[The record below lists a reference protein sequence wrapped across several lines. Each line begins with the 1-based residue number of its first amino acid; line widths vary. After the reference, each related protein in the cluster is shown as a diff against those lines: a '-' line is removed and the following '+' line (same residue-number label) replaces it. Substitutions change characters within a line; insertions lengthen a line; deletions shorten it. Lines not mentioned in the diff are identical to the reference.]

1 LLDNIIT
8 CSDNKEV
15 NKLARFKRTNHTPL
29 IFKPDVCKTY
39 LVPCL
44 LLLLSTASQQ
54 GIAQD
59 FGLNSDLQD
68 SELSLSLSTTVDFAG
83 ALGGS
88 ITIDQFGL
96 YNTTNVIQSGSN
108 IIDINQQGNNNK
120 AEVIQL
126 GKGNSVA
133 LLQQGENNLF
143 TIIQDGNDNTANVN
157 QLGEQSFTVTQ
168 LGNEMVVNITQY
180 NNWK

>member
-1 LLDNIIT
+1 MLDNIIT

-59 FGLNSDLQD
+59 LGLNSDLQD
-68 SELSLSLSTTVDFAG
+68 SALSLSLSTTVDFG
-83 ALGGS
+83 SALGGS
-88 ITIDQFGL
+88 ITIGQFGL
-96 YNTTNVIQSGSN
+96 YNTTNIIQAGSNSN
-108 IIDINQQGNNNK
+108 IIDITQQGNNNR
-120 AEVIQL
+120 AEVNQL
-126 GKGNSVA
+126 GIGNSVV

-143 TIIQDGNDNTANVN
+143 NIIQDGNDNTANVN
-157 QLGEQSFTVTQ
+157 QFGEQTFIVTQ
-168 LGNEMVVNITQY
+168 IGNEMVVNVTQY
-180 NNWK
+180 NN